1 MQILILHP
9 TCLLSPSLRKLYQ
22 MFLCQIIL
30 ISTLHQKYWLQR
42 TPMKVF
48 YVHCLL
54 VTKEISHRL
63 DLACKVTENLRV
75 EEITSSSV
83 MRKRTHSVHLP
94 PPSFWWGGGGGWGG
108 GRGGWGWTSNFSR
121 RGEGVDRISI
131 FRRGLLGK
139 REWYFPGRFAIFT

>member
-1 MQILILHP
+1 
-9 TCLLSPSLRKLYQ
+9 
-22 MFLCQIIL
+22 
-30 ISTLHQKYWLQR
+30 
-42 TPMKVF
+42 MKVF

-94 PPSFWWGGGGGWGG
+94 PPSLTGSQFLEGGCWERGSDIFQGGLQ
-108 GRGGWGWTSNFSR
+108 FLHKK
-121 RGEGVDRISI
+121 EKKISKI
-131 FRRGLLGK
+131 
-139 REWYFPGRFAIFT
+139 

>member
-1 MQILILHP
+1 
-9 TCLLSPSLRKLYQ
+9 
-22 MFLCQIIL
+22 
-30 ISTLHQKYWLQR
+30 
-42 TPMKVF
+42 MKVF

-94 PPSFWWGGGGGWGG
+94 PPSFWWGGGGGVGGWKGGLGLNLQFFKTGG
-108 GRGGWGWTSNFSR
+108 GG
-121 RGEGVDRISI
+121 
-131 FRRGLLGK
+131 
-139 REWYFPGRFAIFT
+139 

>member
-1 MQILILHP
+1 
-9 TCLLSPSLRKLYQ
+9 
-22 MFLCQIIL
+22 
-30 ISTLHQKYWLQR
+30 
-42 TPMKVF
+42 MKVF

-94 PPSFWWGGGGGWGG
+94 PPSFWWGGGGGGG
-108 GRGGWGWTSNFSR
+108 G
-121 RGEGVDRISI
+121 GEGGGGVGRPSFGGGGGGLTGSQFLEGGCWERGSDIFQGGLQFLHKKEKKISKI
-131 FRRGLLGK
+131 
-139 REWYFPGRFAIFT
+139 